1 MNNSNNSNNNN
12 KPLLGGGYG
21 DRLLVPQVRVTGQ
34 VRRFAGFGW
43 VVGWLGELVPTSLL
57 QEWGV
62 VGGSPHFRELK
73 LSGDLTTLSWT
84 SPKKT
89 SNQST
94 IDVSYIKAPT
104 HPSAAC
110 SFSSF

>member
-1 MNNSNNSNNNN
+1 M
-12 KPLLGGGYG
+12 G
-21 DRLLVPQVRVTGQ
+21 R
-34 VRRFAGFGW
+34 
-43 VVGWLGELVPTSLL
+43 
-57 QEWGV
+57 GV

-104 HPSAAC
+104 HPPAAC